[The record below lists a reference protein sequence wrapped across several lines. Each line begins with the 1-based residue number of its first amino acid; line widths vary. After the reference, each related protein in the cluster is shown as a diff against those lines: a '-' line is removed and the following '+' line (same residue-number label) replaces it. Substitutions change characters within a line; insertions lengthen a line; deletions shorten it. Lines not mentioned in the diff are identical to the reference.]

1 MQIGTKVMY
10 SRQWLKSTG
19 NYTGDLPFARGT
31 IIKIIDLGVTKLAE
45 IDWNNDDIPKRVN
58 INNLHEISKP
68 EPE

>member
-58 INNLHEISKP
+58 INNLYEISKP